1 MLDSAP
7 VSSNPHTPVG
17 SADPYALLKPGLR
30 ALALRGVLRNYRKQV
45 VLLSEGEA
53 GDSLYVVL
61 QGGVKTYSMD
71 ENGHEITYSTI
82 AAGDYFGE
90 MSLDGGP
97 RSASVITLEPT
108 VCAVVSGEQVR
119 EHLRAEPEF
128 AFELI
133 TQIIRRART
142 ATETARGMAL
152 LDVYGR
158 VVAALEALGGTAD
171 RSGAPV
177 ELRGLTHQDIAS
189 RVGASREMVSRLL
202 KDLEKGGYIT
212 QGVKRITLLKKLP
225 ARW

>member
-1 MLDSAP
+1 MI
-7 VSSNPHTPVG
+7 SNPHAPGG
-17 SADPYALLKPGLR
+17 SVDPYARLKPSLR
-30 ALALRGVLRNYRKQV
+30 ALALRGVLRNYRRQV
-45 VLLSEGEA
+45 VLLNEGES

-108 VCAVVSGEQVR
+108 VCAVVSGEQLR
-119 EHLRAEPEF
+119 EHLHAEPEF
-128 AFELI
+128 AFEII
-133 TQIIRRART
+133 TQIIRRARV

-158 VVAALEALGGTAD
+158 VVAALEALGGTID
-171 RSGAPV
+171 GSAPV

-202 KDLEKGGYIT
+202 KDLKKGGYIT
-212 QGVKRITLLKKLP
+212 QGVKRITLLRKLP

>member
-1 MLDSAP
+1 MLDSAFM
-7 VSSNPHTPVG
+7 NPDLHAPGG
-17 SADPYALLKPGLR
+17 SADPYALLRPGLR
-30 ALALRGVLRNYRKQV
+30 ALALRGAVRSYRKQV
-45 VLLSEGEA
+45 VLISEGEL

-71 ENGHEITYSTI
+71 EDGHEITYSTI

-119 EHLRAEPEF
+119 EHLHAEPEF
-128 AFELI
+128 AFEFI
-133 TQIIRRART
+133 TQVIHRART

-152 LDVYGR
+152 LSVYGR
-158 VVAALEALGGTAD
+158 LVAALETLGGAVDGNT
-171 RSGAPV
+171 PV

-202 KDLEKGGYIT
+202 KDLEKGGYIM
-212 QGVKRITLLKKLP
+212 QGVKRITLLRKLP